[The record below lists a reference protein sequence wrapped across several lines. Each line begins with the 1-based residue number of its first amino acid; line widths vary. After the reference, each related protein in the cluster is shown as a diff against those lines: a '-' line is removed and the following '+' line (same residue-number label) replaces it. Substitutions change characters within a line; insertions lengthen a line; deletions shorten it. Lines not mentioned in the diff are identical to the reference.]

1 MSDRQKVIIALI
13 KESDTITISQM
24 IPVLKVSQITI
35 KRDLGYLQE
44 AGIITRIGNK
54 VSGHWEVIATK

>member
-24 IPVLKVSQITI
+24 IPVLKVSQVTI
-35 KRDLGYLQE
+35 KRDFAYLQNV
-44 AGIITRIGNK
+44 GIITRIGNK